1 MTQDNDQEAHNWSML
16 CHLGSIVWIPLTLFL
31 LILVIFVAIKAEKGE
46 FYQYP
51 FTIWFLR

>member
-1 MTQDNDQEAHNWSML
+1 MTQDNDQEAHNWSLL

-51 FTIWFLR
+51 FTIRFLR